1 MRLQQAPS
9 QKYRNIDDDDMPE
22 MLDDEPGS
30 QAIPSMQSMKQID
43 KFDDIVGIVDDDNSD
58 NEDDVIVIQD
68 DERNNTNKID
78 NQMDA
83 SLAFDF
89 SNQDDINPINMNQS
103 DQGQIS
109 NMKSNNQGNGAQGN

>member
-1 MRLQQAPS
+1 MRLQQAPA
-9 QKYRNIDDDDMPE
+9 QKYRNPDDDDMPM
-22 MLDDEPGS
+22 MLDDEGES
-30 QAIPSMQSMKQID
+30 QPIPSMQSIKQIE
-43 KFDDIVGIVDDDNSD
+43 KFDDIVGIVDDCNSD
-58 NEDDVIVIQD
+58 GEDNVIMIQD
-68 DERNNTNKID
+68 DEHNTTNKMN

-109 NMKSNNQGNGAQGN
+109 NFKSNNQGHGA